1 MEDRSPTRGVP
12 LSSAM
17 AASAS
22 GNSGNLPSGRAHSEP
37 VHADTYAL
45 TVAGETHAEASD
57 ETPGLD
63 LDRDSLRGFVMS
75 AAVEEVFPIAHDIRS
90 ITRLEIVPLGGQDE
104 ENYFGL
110 YLGGGEVE
118 FESGSLVDLATTDAW
133 LYDIGVIGRHY
144 FTPPKTFFSP
154 YVTGGIYGQ
163 ILHWDYRTPLNY
175 NGEIIHSDNV
185 CGGGGFV
192 GFGLVMARKELFS
205 AFCEARLGATFFDD
219 ATMQG
224 FYNDLFSSYA
234 YVSVRAGVSIG
245 F

>member
-1 MEDRSPTRGVP
+1 
-12 LSSAM
+12 M

-22 GNSGNLPSGRAHSEP
+22 GSSANLTEGRNHRDTVST
-37 VHADTYAL
+37 DTYAV
-45 TVAGETHAEASD
+45 TVSGEAHAEESD
-57 ETPGLD
+57 ETPGLS
-63 LDRDSLRGFVMS
+63 LDEVSLRGFVMS
-75 AAVEEVFPIAHDIRS
+75 AAVEEVFPIGHDIRS

-110 YLGGGEVE
+110 YLGGGKVE

-133 LYDIGVIGRHY
+133 MYDIGLIGRHY
-144 FTPPKTFFSP
+144 FTPPKTFISP
-154 YVTGGIYGQ
+154 YFTGGVYGQ

-205 AFCEARLGATFFDD
+205 AFCEARLGATLFDD

-224 FYNDLFSSYA
+224 FYNDLFSSYG